1 MKREAVSIVLPAYQE
16 EAGIEATLRAVL
28 ELNAADPWKA
38 KDLLSQRADE
48 ISTRN
53 QVGNTRTLLGDD
65 AETTLAFLDAI
76 AATHAPVKLPRAT
89 LYLWLPIPGSF
100 ANSLDFTA
108 DLLDR
113 TGVVVSPGSG
123 FGNAGEGY
131 VRIALCVDEARMREA
146 GRRIV
151 EAGYRW

>member
-1 MKREAVSIVLPAYQE
+1 VANLTKIKSNMDFGVFMAIQR
-16 EAGIEATLRAVL
+16 AGLAVL
-28 ELNAADPWKA
+28 NGPQDYCADAAA
-38 KDLLSQRADE
+38 LYRA
-48 ISTRN
+48 RG
-53 QVGNTRTLLGDD
+53 Q
-65 AETTLAFLDAI
+65 AFLDVLAP
-76 AATHAPVKLPRAT
+76 TNAPVKLPRAT
-89 LYLWLPIPGSF
+89 LYLWLPIPSSF

>member
-1 MKREAVSIVLPAYQE
+1 MLNGPQDYCADA
-16 EAGIEATLRAVL
+16 ATLYR
-28 ELNAADPWKA
+28 
-38 KDLLSQRADE
+38 
-48 ISTRN
+48 TRG
-53 QVGNTRTLLGDD
+53 Q
-65 AETTLAFLDAI
+65 AFLEPL
-76 AATHAPVKLPRAT
+76 ATLGVPCTLPRAT
-89 LYLWLPIPGSF
+89 LYLWLPIPSGF

-131 VRIALCVDEARMREA
+131 VRIALCVDEARCREA